1 MQQHWRCVPGL
12 APSGRADV
20 ILGIDHVVIAVE
32 DPEAA
37 AAELE
42 AKLGLLATGAGR
54 HEALGTFNR
63 LIWLGDSYLE
73 LVGVFDRAL
82 AEASWFGPPLLAAVD
97 RGGGLAT
104 WAVAVD
110 DIEAHL
116 RWAPESAGL
125 VGPIDGERTRP
136 DGRSVRWRLARP
148 PEISPSSPFLI
159 EHDTAAAE
167 WTPDER
173 ATRAAEEHPV
183 GGRVR
188 LLALEVENAAP
199 APAAGRLR
207 SMLGTSVEPAGRAG
221 VSVHVGPHA
230 VRLLAQRPRGPAGIE
245 LIAETALRRRTARI
259 GDCEIRLGGLPPKPV
274 AVPAAEG
281 APGPDPA

>member
-1 MQQHWRCVPGL
+1 
-12 APSGRADV
+12 V
-20 ILGIDHVVIAVE
+20 ILGIDHVVIAID
-32 DPEAA
+32 DPDAA

-42 AKLGLLATGAGR
+42 TKLGLAAAGGGR

-63 LIWLGDSYLE
+63 LIWLGDSFLE
-73 LVGVFDRAL
+73 LAGVFDPGL
-82 AEASWFGPPLLAAVD
+82 AKASWFGLPLLAALE

-104 WAVAVD
+104 WAVAVED
-110 DIEAHL
+110 LDAHL

-125 VGPIDGERTRP
+125 TGPIDGERTRP
-136 DGRSVRWRLARP
+136 DGRLVRWRLARP
-148 PEISPSSPFLI
+148 PEVSPSSPFLI
-159 EHDTAAAE
+159 AHDATAAE

-173 ATRAAEEHPV
+173 AARAAEEHPV

-188 LLALEVENAAP
+188 LVALEVENAAP

-221 VSVHVGPHA
+221 VAVHVGRHS
-230 VRLLAQRPRGPAGIE
+230 VRLLADRPRGPAAVE
-245 LIAETALRRRTARI
+245 LVADVEMRRRTMRI
-259 GDCEIRLGGLPPKPV
+259 GDCEIRLGGLPPRPV

-281 APGPDPA
+281 VADPDPA